1 MVKSPL
7 GIIFAAAA
15 LALAVSPE
23 ARKAA
28 RKLAVKGAGIVLE
41 LADQVK
47 DGTKELQSTEAI
59 KNEEKNTQ
67 QLLLP

>member
-7 GIIFAAAA
+7 GIIFTAAA

-47 DGTKELQSTEAI
+47 DGAGEQQSAEAV
-59 KNEEKNTQ
+59 KNEEKNTEKVW
-67 QLLLP
+67 LP

>member
-15 LALAVSPE
+15 IALAVSPE

-47 DGTKELQSTEAI
+47 DGTRVLQSTEAVQI
-59 KNEEKNTQ
+59 EEKNTNVK
-67 QLLLP
+67 

>member
-15 LALAVSPE
+15 VALAVSPE

-47 DGTKELQSTEAI
+47 DSTRELQSAEAVQI
-59 KNEEKNTQ
+59 EEKNTNENN
-67 QLLLP
+67 

>member
-1 MVKSPL
+1 MAKSPL

-15 LALAVSPE
+15 LVLAVSPE

-28 RKLAVKGAGIVLE
+28 RKLAVKGAGIALE

-47 DGTKELQSTEAI
+47 DRTKEPPSAEAI
-59 KNEEKNTQ
+59 KNEKKNTEHH
-67 QLLLP
+67 LLP

>member
-15 LALAVSPE
+15 IALAVSPE

-28 RKLAVKGAGIVLE
+28 RRLAVKGAGIVLE

-47 DGTKELQSTEAI
+47 DGTKELRSTEEV
-59 KNEEKNTQ
+59 KNEEKNTEQ
-67 QLLLP
+67 VLLP

>member
-15 LALAVSPE
+15 VALAVSPE

-47 DGTKELQSTEAI
+47 DSTKELQSAEAVQI
-59 KNEEKNTQ
+59 EEKNTNVK
-67 QLLLP
+67 

>member
-1 MVKSPL
+1 MAKSPL

-28 RKLAVKGAGIVLE
+28 RQLAVKGAEIVLE

-47 DGTKELQSTEAI
+47 DRTRELPTVEATNNVENDTEH
-59 KNEEKNTQ
+59 
-67 QLLLP
+67 LLLP

>member
-1 MVKSPL
+1 VVKSPL

-15 LALAVSPE
+15 IALAVSPE
-23 ARKAA
+23 ARKAV

-47 DGTKELQSTEAI
+47 NGTRELQTTEAV
-59 KNEEKNTQ
+59 KNEEKNTEQ
-67 QLLLP
+67 VLLP

>member
-1 MVKSPL
+1 VVKSPL

-15 LALAVSPE
+15 VALAVSPE

-47 DGTKELQSTEAI
+47 DSTKQPQSAEAVQ
-59 KNEEKNTQ
+59 NEEKNTNVK
-67 QLLLP
+67 

>member
-7 GIIFAAAA
+7 GIIFTAAA

-47 DGTKELQSTEAI
+47 DGTREQQSAEAV
-59 KNEEKNTQ
+59 KNEEKNTEKVW
-67 QLLLP
+67 LP

>member
-7 GIIFAAAA
+7 GVIFAAAA
-15 LALAVSPE
+15 IALAVSPE

-28 RKLAVKGAGIVLE
+28 RKLAVKGAGIVLD

-47 DGTKELQSTEAI
+47 DGTRELQSVETA
-59 KNEEKNTQ
+59 KNEEKNTEHPF
-67 QLLLP
+67 LP

>member
-15 LALAVSPE
+15 IALAVSPE

-47 DGTKELQSTEAI
+47 DGTREQQSTEAI

>member
-7 GIIFAAAA
+7 SIIFTAAAI
-15 LALAVSPE
+15 ALAVSPE

-28 RKLAVKGAGIVLE
+28 RKLAVKGAAMMLE

-47 DGTKELQSTEAI
+47 DSTRELRSTEAVSI
-59 KNEEKNTQ
+59 EEKNTEKV
-67 QLLLP
+67 LLP

>member
-15 LALAVSPE
+15 VALAVSPE

-47 DGTKELQSTEAI
+47 DSTRDLQSAEAVQI
-59 KNEEKNTQ
+59 EEKNTNVK
-67 QLLLP
+67 